1 MSRSIPPF
9 AVVPSI
15 VLLYLIKSLPLLLP
29 SLVRQRCKDISRF
42 RIRQKYYFPSPAA
55 VSDLVDRSI
64 ATRESIQRD
73 MDSLG
78 ITRS

>member
-29 SLVRQRCKDISRF
+29 PLVRQRCKDISRF
-42 RIRQKYYFPSPAA
+42 RIRQKYYISLSRCCLRPGRPWDSDQGEYSARQGFPW
-55 VSDLVDRSI
+55 
-64 ATRESIQRD
+64 T
-73 MDSLG
+73 
-78 ITRS
+78 TRS